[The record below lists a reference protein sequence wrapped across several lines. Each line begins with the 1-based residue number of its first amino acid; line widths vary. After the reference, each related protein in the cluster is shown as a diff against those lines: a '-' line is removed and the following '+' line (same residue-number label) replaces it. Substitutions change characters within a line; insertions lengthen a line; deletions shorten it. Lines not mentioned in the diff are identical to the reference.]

1 MGGMNVLKW
10 EFMKRML
17 WLVNLLLKFLIK
29 ICLLMILLEVL
40 VFLFP
45 VFHIINQENLFLI
58 LQVVN
63 LKQITE
69 QLKCIFILLMLVLK
83 EVIHNKVATLNKV
96 DTHNKEDILNKVVIL
111 HKEVILNKA
120 VILHKVDTHNKED
133 IQMIQIDN

>member
-96 DTHNKEDILNKVVIL
+96 DTHNKEDILNK
-111 HKEVILNKA
+111 A

-133 IQMIQIDN
+133 IQMIQIGN